1 MYVTQDIMSTKN
13 YTHISLSGFFT
24 PDSRFCVPHLWS
36 ADKGQSFVVREI
48 SFPAGM
54 LELIS

>member
-1 MYVTQDIMSTKN
+1 MSTKN